1 MTKLQSVIKA
11 VNDRYNY
18 IVAAFAVLCLLVF
31 VSYAATGG
39 AKSSS
44 TNAGQASSSQAS
56 ISQVNKNPT
65 ENLPLAQDPPTSE
78 SISTNQTNTNQ
89 TTATQTS
96 TFSAGDSFTLGQVDS
111 IANALTSLLTNTSI
125 TESNGN
131 GGTAYYQNKND
142 GSFVARP
149 VNRQKGAFDMVL
161 GLVDVM
167 YHSPTASIE
176 VWASDI
182 RDKFDASALAA
193 AESPTYNPG
202 QGYNLLSPVRDL
214 WRTSSNAVYIFYI
227 LIVVAIAFLI
237 VFRSQLNGQNAVN
250 LFNAIPS
257 IIISLVMVYFSYPL
271 SAVFI
276 DIIPVGSSVAYG
288 TLIGNVPA
296 NEGGSAPGAYL
307 LNKDFNFYSVE
318 YGLLPVPIQGRPLN
332 AATELQIDDKYMS
345 LWEIF
350 KIADV
355 NISLTGVKTIIPDAV
370 FLGDLAG
377 VALGNFGDGLGS
389 ILSLV
394 FVFAAFTAGLKLF
407 FALLRE
413 YVILMIY
420 PVLAPFFFLVAAIP
434 GQTGTQIL
442 NYFKRLLAASLTF
455 VAIYAVFLVVIIIAR
470 SPSTIGDV
478 SFLPPMLGYN
488 MAGRGAIAG
497 DGANLT
503 SLVRPLIAY
512 ALFISSPLIP
522 DAIQGLL
529 ASAGGGANAAG
540 DNIKKTTQEAGK
552 FLVGIGSFMNNLT
565 TGSLGIQPKQR

>member
-1 MTKLQSVIKA
+1 MTKLQTVVKA
-11 VNDRYNY
+11 VNDRYKY
-18 IVAAFAVLCLLVF
+18 LVAAFAVLCLLVF
-31 VSYAATGG
+31 VSYAATG
-39 AKSSS
+39 S
-44 TNAGQASSSQAS
+44 TNKSTTANTPTNNVQNQTAS
-56 ISQVNKNPT
+56 
-65 ENLPLAQDPPTSE
+65 LPLAQVQPTSE
-78 SISTNQTNTNQ
+78 SASGDVAG
-89 TTATQTS
+89 TTTSGNTS
-96 TFSAGDSFTLGQVDS
+96 TTSPGHAFTSGQLDA
-111 IANALTSLLTNTSI
+111 ITQGLTSLLTNTSI
-125 TESNGN
+125 DGSGN
-131 GGTAYYQNKND
+131 GATAYYQNIED
-142 GSFVARP
+142 GSLVARP

-161 GLVDVM
+161 SLVDVM
-167 YHSPTASIE
+167 YHSPTASVE
-176 VWASDI
+176 VWASDV
-182 RDKFDASALAA
+182 REKFDSTTLAA
-193 AESPTYNPG
+193 SESPTYNPG

-227 LIVVAIAFLI
+227 LIVIAIAFLI

-296 NEGGSAPGAYL
+296 DEGGSAPGAYL

-318 YGLLPVPIQGRPLN
+318 YGLLPVPIQGRPIN
-332 AATELQIDDKYMS
+332 AETELQIDDRYLS

-355 NISLTGVKTIIPDAV
+355 NISLTGVKTLIPDAV

-413 YVILMIY
+413 YIILMIY
-420 PVLAPFFFLVAAIP
+420 PVLAPFFFLIAAIP

-442 NYFKRLLAASLTF
+442 NYFKRLLAAALTF

-470 SPSTIGDV
+470 TPSSIGDV

-488 MAGRGAIAG
+488 ASRSTIVG

-512 ALFISSPLIP
+512 ALFISTPLIP
-522 DAIQGLL
+522 DAIQGIFG
-529 ASAGGGANAAG
+529 SAGGGASAAG
-540 DNIKKTTQEAGK
+540 DNIKKTSQEAGK
-552 FLVGIGSFMNNLT
+552 FLVGIGSFMNNFT

>member
-1 MTKLQSVIKA
+1 MTKLQTAIKA
-11 VNDRYNY
+11 VNDRYKY
-18 IVAAFAVLCLLVF
+18 LVAAFAVLCFLVF
-31 VSYAATGG
+31 IGYAATG
-39 AKSSS
+39 S
-44 TNAGQASSSQAS
+44 TNKSTTTNIQTASVRNQADS
-56 ISQVNKNPT
+56 
-65 ENLPLAQDPPTSE
+65 LPLAQDPPTGE
-78 SISTNQTNTNQ
+78 STPDSQTETPNVNS
-89 TTATQTS
+89 TS
-96 TFSAGDSFTLGQVDS
+96 TYSPGQAFTSGQLDAITLG
-111 IANALTSLLTNTSI
+111 LTSLLTNTSVGG
-125 TESNGN
+125 SVNGA
-131 GGTAYYQNKND
+131 TAYYQNVDD

-149 VNRQKGAFDMVL
+149 VNRQKGALDMVL

-167 YHSPTASIE
+167 YHSPTASVE

-182 RDKFDASALAA
+182 REKFDSTALAA

-227 LIVVAIAFLI
+227 LIVIAIAFLI

-276 DIIPVGSSVAYG
+276 DIIPIGSSVAYG

-296 NEGGSAPGAYL
+296 DEGGSAPGAYL
-307 LNKDFNFYSVE
+307 LDKNFNFYSVE
-318 YGLLPVPIQGRPLN
+318 YGVLPIPIQGRPIN
-332 AATELQIDDKYMS
+332 AETELQIDDRFLS

-355 NISLTGVKTIIPDAV
+355 NISLTGVKTLIPDAV

-413 YVILMIY
+413 YIILMIY

-442 NYFKRLLAASLTF
+442 NYFKRLLAAALTF

-470 SPSTIGDV
+470 TPSSIGDV

-488 MAGRGAIAG
+488 AGRSEIVG

-512 ALFISSPLIP
+512 AIFISTPLIP
-522 DAIQGLL
+522 DAIQGIF

-552 FLVGIGSFMNNLT
+552 FMVGLGSTLNNLV